1 MENQKLDFKFA
12 SEEESKSFCEKM
24 SDKDLMPIIYSVNIK
39 VIEFINMKE
48 FKETQLKADDY
59 NKKKTEYIESHS
71 QVNKLQQIA
80 KDTSSRFAELGLYTK
95 QIGIDAKSLG
105 LHDLVGDL
113 LSFLKS
119 SDSTPPPSS
128 NNCHSETGK

>member
-1 MENQKLDFKFA
+1 MENQKPDFKFA
-12 SEEESKSFCEKM
+12 SEEESKSFYEKM

-59 NKKKTEYIESHS
+59 NKKKTEYIKSHS

-95 QIGIDAKSLG
+95 RIEIGAKSLG

-113 LSFLKS
+113 LSFLKN
-119 SDSTPPPSS
+119 SDSTPPPI
-128 NNCHSETGK
+128 EQ